1 MTARL
6 FRPVQWLKYA
16 FLWLGVL
23 SILFPPYVVFL
34 NAFKGQ
40 QEFAQSHVF
49 DWPRSFLNF
58 ENFEYVLSAGNMLQA
73 FGNTGY
79 IMALSLAANLLIGTM
94 AAYVLG
100 RFEFRLKKYVMAI
113 YIAIAFIPTITT
125 QVAIFTVIKSLGLFN
140 TIYAPV
146 VLYIGTDIM
155 QLYVYLQFIRTIPYE
170 LDEAAMVEGASLF
183 RIYRSIVL
191 PLLMPAVTTM
201 MIIKSINIY
210 NDMYIPYL
218 YMPAQELG
226 VVSTTLMRFVAG
238 RTTEWQ
244 YISASIL
251 IIMLPLIALFLFAQ
265 KYVFAGIVTGAVK

>member
-23 SILFPPYVVFL
+23 SILFPPYVIFL

-100 RFEFRLKKYVMAI
+100 RFEFRLKKYVMAV